1 MRATLSYSDAV
12 TTVEESPVRPLR
24 KDAARNRQLL
34 IDAAREVF
42 AERGLDAT
50 LDDVAHR
57 AGVGVGTAYRHFANK
72 YDLAGAIFQQAVDEI
87 VELAEIALAATDP
100 WVGLVQFLEQTLE
113 AQTVNRGLRE
123 VLMGIHFEEEDE
135 RVHDRLGGPITSLVE
150 RAQRSG
156 DVRTDANPTDI
167 GMMITMLCVVADI
180 AGDADPDL
188 WRRYLPMML
197 AGLQPSG
204 PVLPIPPLT
213 DEVMRKAMSSHHQR
227 LARIGSHTDRD

>member
-1 MRATLSYSDAV
+1 V
-12 TTVEESPVRPLR
+12 TTVEESSLRPLR

-50 LDDVAHR
+50 LDDVAHH
-57 AGVGVGTAYRHFANK
+57 AGLGVGTAYRHFTNK

-87 VELAEIALAATDP
+87 VEFAEVALAATDP
-100 WVGLVQFLEQTLE
+100 WDGLVHFLEQTLE

-123 VLMGIHFEEEDE
+123 VLMGVHFEEQKE
-135 RVHDRLGGPITSLVE
+135 RVHDRLGEPIIALVE

-156 DVRTDANPTDI
+156 DVRSDASPTDL
-167 GMMITMLCVVADI
+167 GMMITMLCVVADV

-188 WRRYLPMML
+188 WRRYLPIML
-197 AGLQPSG
+197 AGLKPSG
-204 PVLPIPPLT
+204 PALPVPPLS
-213 DEVMRKAMSSHHQR
+213 DEAMRTAMSSHHQR
-227 LARIGSHTDRD
+227 LARIGGQIDRG